1 MNHLFIKLSALL
13 MLLLLPIMGWAL
25 ESDSMQP
32 INIEA
37 DEALLN
43 DKTGF
48 TEYKGRAIL
57 TQGSLK
63 IEGDTITFHF
73 DKNKEITK
81 AVAVGKLATYQ
92 QVQTQG
98 EDAVKAR
105 GTRMEYF
112 PETQTII
119 LIGKA
124 YVTQNGDTFSGPR
137 IKYDIAKNIVYAGK
151 GAASGNTGEPAET
164 GGRVHVVIQP
174 AGNKASVAVPI
185 EPTISVPPV
194 EINDAAAGAGFAT
207 TRLNIRAE
215 PDVGSVK
222 VGSLPPHGQFTVL
235 SENEDWLQIQTNVS
249 GENLIGWVSRTY
261 VKLNN

>member
-1 MNHLFIKLSALL
+1 MNHLFVKLSALS
-13 MLLLLPIMGWAL
+13 MMMLLPIMGWAL
-25 ESDSMQP
+25 ESDSKQP

-57 TQGSLK
+57 TQGTLK

-92 QVQTQG
+92 QVQKQG

-112 PETQTII
+112 PSTQTIV

-151 GAASGNTGEPAET
+151 SAASGNTGEPAET

-174 AGNKASVAVPI
+174 AGNKTSVVAPI
-185 EPTISVPPV
+185 EPMPEPV
-194 EINDAAAGAGFAT
+194 EIDNATAGTGFAT

-215 PDVGSVK
+215 PDVTSVK

-235 SENEDWLQIQTNVS
+235 NENEGWLQIQTNVS
-249 GENLIGWVSRTY
+249 GEDLIGWVSRTY